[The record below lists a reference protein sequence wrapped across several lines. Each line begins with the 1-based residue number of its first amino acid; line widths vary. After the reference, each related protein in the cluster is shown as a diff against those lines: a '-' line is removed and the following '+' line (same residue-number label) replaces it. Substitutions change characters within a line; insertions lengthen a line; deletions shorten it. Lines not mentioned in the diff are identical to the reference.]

1 MSKINLFPVQIE
13 ICEDGGY
20 FASCFLLQGCH
31 AEGKTYSEVIENI
44 QDVIKA
50 HLEIRKEQ
58 KQISSSITIERKT
71 PFSVNIP
78 LPVA

>member
-1 MSKINLFPVQIE
+1 MNKINIFPVQIE

-20 FASCFLLQGCH
+20 FASCMFLQGCH

-44 QDVIKA
+44 QDVIKT
-50 HLEIRKEQ
+50 HLELRKEQ

-78 LPVA
+78 LPVV

>member
-20 FASCFLLQGCH
+20 FANCSLLQGCH

-58 KQISSSITIERKT
+58 KQLASSITIERKT

>member
-13 ICEDGGY
+13 ICEDSGY
-20 FASCFLLQGCH
+20 FANCSLLQGCH
-31 AEGKTYSEVIENI
+31 AEGATYSEVIENI

>member
-1 MSKINLFPVQIE
+1 MSKINLYPVQIE
-13 ICEDGGY
+13 ICDDGGY
-20 FASCFLLQGCH
+20 FANCSLLQGCH
-31 AEGKTYSEVIENI
+31 DEGTTYSEVIENI

-58 KQISSSITIERKT
+58 NQIFSSITIERKT

-78 LPVA
+78 LPVV